1 MDGWSSS
8 NAVLLLRFGMG
19 LDSTVGRVDKRSL
32 SESFLPRSDG
42 SSLEDCKHGELGD
55 DDATEED
62 NVTAEQMD
70 SLALLLSSNEEF
82 GIGEVEISI
91 LLGIASLE
99 HINVILTLI

>member
-1 MDGWSSS
+1 
-8 NAVLLLRFGMG
+8 MG
-19 LDSTVGRVDKRSL
+19 LDSTVGTVDKRSL
-32 SESFLPRSDG
+32 SEAFLPRSDD

-82 GIGEVEISI
+82 WIGDVEISI

-99 HINVILTLI
+99 HINVMSDLIIIFHK

>member
-1 MDGWSSS
+1 
-8 NAVLLLRFGMG
+8 MG

-32 SESFLPRSDG
+32 SEAFLPRSDD

-62 NVTAEQMD
+62 NVTAEQID

-82 GIGEVEISI
+82 
-91 LLGIASLE
+91 
-99 HINVILTLI
+99 

>member
-19 LDSTVGRVDKRSL
+19 LDNTVGRVDKRSL
-32 SESFLPRSDG
+32 SEAFLPRSDD

-82 GIGEVEISI
+82 
-91 LLGIASLE
+91 
-99 HINVILTLI
+99 